1 MRIHSISTICRKC
14 LMLLALLLASIQL
27 VHAQEESGTTT
38 TENKVYGEGDLIATD
53 YAGGSGTKDDPY
65 LISNDLEL
73 AKLAHDVTNG
83 TTKAMFAGKY
93 FKLTQDINLNQGKWM
108 PIGTWKCNKKDND
121 RYFAGKF
128 DGNGHTISNMQIEW
142 VNAENNEASW
152 GLFGR
157 LYGSSASSEAT
168 YASVTNLIID
178 KAQIQKKKDTAPVG
192 KSVIKIGTVAGDMTQ
207 FAEISNI
214 IIRNSQITD
223 NEETYSAPNSFRV
236 GGVVGYIDNSN
247 NLNLF
252 RIFNI
257 SADVKVNMLT
267 NASLTSTSGD
277 HQATISGG
285 FGAVSKL
292 AKPNNSNLVILP
304 RNILIHGSLST
315 STNTAKC
322 KKGSVMASNS
332 GSMDFINET
341 ADDQPITSTWYYTAA
356 NKVTGNKDYKYG
368 TEKSIDAID
377 ENTGMTFGK
386 TFVDQINQYLSDKK
400 LDRKSWAYLGKS
412 KFTFSTVKLNAKRG
426 TKDVLTV
433 VNEDGTTNSEK
444 YDWFVSQDNINWEKA
459 NTDNVAY
466 NPFDLPRQTYNQYVY
481 AVSSQSSLRTNT
493 IEVKA
498 IGITAQ
504 LDDKT
509 KPGTYIV
516 NVTNDTE
523 LSNGDLGL
531 TITYE
536 WYNGID
542 PVTGST
548 THPNEF
554 TPTNTSHKYKYYCK
568 VIVKSGDNILFE
580 KNVCASVIVYLCP
593 AGVTTTDGKTYA
605 AGTDNLNDE
614 EWGYS
619 PEKPMAT
626 WQGAYTKLSDKA
638 SWDENIIVLMGTSNK
653 EVTKGFNITQNY
665 QGDNLLTGEDWD
677 NAKTGHPELFRNAT
691 ITGKWDKDYKGQI
704 EIYGSSRGLPI
715 WGDTRFEHI
724 TFNYNGGDSYKI
736 IYCQYHN
743 LEMGEGIKMT
753 NFGVNNLAYG
763 SIDGAVTTPL
773 HIFGGLN
780 NDGRYQPLN
789 TPELI
794 KAFENS
800 MPHGKEGFS
809 ITIKSG
815 YYSIISTGGRQT
827 ASSGLNGVMGTP
839 NQPIKCTITMDID
852 REWNDANN
860 EKRTYKSQ
868 ERGNDY
874 DAGAI
879 LAGSHEGAMYADVD
893 IIVRSGKVARV
904 VNGTLGAN
912 TQLSFTY
919 GNDNTTYYVPCNTYM
934 GRANTT
940 IDPAKSENN
949 HDNNINGRVIIT
961 ELYGGSMGRAHHA
974 NATIN
979 NPFYGISKITINGGT
994 FKVLPDENANNDQI
1008 LCGIFGAGAGGMNG
1022 IGYGD
1027 NTATT
1032 HTPDANIA
1040 YWNAEKNVM
1049 LYGNYSVAKNN
1060 LVTYTCYN
1068 ANTGLPVH
1076 VDPKDTQTNIIIN
1089 GGEFGTKT
1097 EDGKINAIDGIYAG
1111 GSGFMG
1117 LSLWTQSS
1125 AKPSQYGGNVYGQ
1138 KDKTKTVSSLTING
1152 GTFYC
1157 KNGIFG
1163 GGRGTDYFFHEN
1175 KYGGTNYSD
1184 YKELGQTYGNVALY
1198 ITGGTFYCPI
1208 FGGGYGVAYATEND
1222 PENKKD
1228 TPEILSDMARLFGK
1242 STISI
1247 KGGTFYD
1254 NVYGGGDMAQTEDTE
1269 LSISNKA
1276 DIRGSVF
1283 AGGNGREK
1291 RVKENDENWHPEYI
1305 GRVTG
1310 NTSLTFSGSS
1320 AQAPSIYGDIYGG
1333 GNLAQVGEKKN
1344 GENTNGE
1351 NTNKSSTTINIYGA
1365 NFAGEIFGG
1374 GKGKIT
1380 DDNGNP
1386 LASKDFTFADV
1397 NGNTNIYLAQ
1407 DPGLQTRENNGP
1419 LKDNFSINVI
1429 WDKLW
1434 DGTNVISWDD
1444 NKTKFY
1450 DEVNDK
1456 FLNPHNIYGGGN
1468 LACTVTGTA
1477 TVNVQKGMTPYS
1489 LLKTP
1494 EWKESYDDNKNPHFS
1509 VFGGGYGEN
1518 TSVGSTDVTVNVEGE
1533 YGEYNGE
1540 VDDDTEQLARPHSS
1554 KNKSKKAR
1562 KAALRAAAE
1571 GTNTKNDMNV
1581 LDNSKGVPN
1590 FTILS
1595 ALGGGYAGTVKDST
1609 KVTVDGNTFLHRVYG
1624 GGFGDPNASTA
1635 DNKTGSIGGNTQ
1647 VFVKG
1652 AYIHG
1657 DVFGGGAGVDPK
1669 NINGTY
1675 TYFTDVAKVTGTT
1688 QVEISD
1694 DAKIYGSVYGGGDI
1708 ANIGDAIET
1717 PDYSSK
1723 PSSVSTIAQDKD
1735 GVHQAGEFISYNAEN
1750 YKTFVNLKGGDI
1762 FGEVFGGGKGLK
1774 KKDALEYH

>member
-1 MRIHSISTICRKC
+1 
-14 LMLLALLLASIQL
+14 
-27 VHAQEESGTTT
+27 
-38 TENKVYGEGDLIATD
+38 
-53 YAGGSGTKDDPY
+53 
-65 LISNDLEL
+65 
-73 AKLAHDVTNG
+73 
-83 TTKAMFAGKY
+83 
-93 FKLTQDINLNQGKWM
+93 
-108 PIGTWKCNKKDND
+108 
-121 RYFAGKF
+121 
-128 DGNGHTISNMQIEW
+128 
-142 VNAENNEASW
+142 
-152 GLFGR
+152 
-157 LYGSSASSEAT
+157 
-168 YASVTNLIID
+168 
-178 KAQIQKKKDTAPVG
+178 
-192 KSVIKIGTVAGDMTQ
+192 
-207 FAEISNI
+207 
-214 IIRNSQITD
+214 
-223 NEETYSAPNSFRV
+223 
-236 GGVVGYIDNSN
+236 
-247 NLNLF
+247 
-252 RIFNI
+252 
-257 SADVKVNMLT
+257 
-267 NASLTSTSGD
+267 
-277 HQATISGG
+277 
-285 FGAVSKL
+285 
-292 AKPNNSNLVILP
+292 
-304 RNILIHGSLST
+304 
-315 STNTAKC
+315 
-322 KKGSVMASNS
+322 MASNS

-400 LDRKSWAYLGKS
+400 LDRKSWAYLGKA

-459 NTDNVAY
+459 NTDNVAC

-979 NPFYGISKITINGGT
+979 NPFYGISNITINGGT

-1117 LSLWTQSS
+1117 LSLWTQNS

-1138 KDKTKTVSSLTING
+1138 KGKTVASLTIKK
-1152 GTFYC
+1152 GTFKRRNY
-1157 KNGIFG
+1157 K
-1163 GGRGTDYFFHEN
+1163 FF
-1175 KYGGTNYSD
+1175 
-1184 YKELGQTYGNVALY
+1184 
-1198 ITGGTFYCPI
+1198 
-1208 FGGGYGVAYATEND
+1208 
-1222 PENKKD
+1222 
-1228 TPEILSDMARLFGK
+1228 
-1242 STISI
+1242 
-1247 KGGTFYD
+1247 
-1254 NVYGGGDMAQTEDTE
+1254 
-1269 LSISNKA
+1269 ISN
-1276 DIRGSVF
+1276 
-1283 AGGNGREK
+1283 
-1291 RVKENDENWHPEYI
+1291 
-1305 GRVTG
+1305 
-1310 NTSLTFSGSS
+1310 
-1320 AQAPSIYGDIYGG
+1320 
-1333 GNLAQVGEKKN
+1333 
-1344 GENTNGE
+1344 
-1351 NTNKSSTTINIYGA
+1351 
-1365 NFAGEIFGG
+1365 
-1374 GKGKIT
+1374 
-1380 DDNGNP
+1380 
-1386 LASKDFTFADV
+1386 
-1397 NGNTNIYLAQ
+1397 
-1407 DPGLQTRENNGP
+1407 
-1419 LKDNFSINVI
+1419 
-1429 WDKLW
+1429 
-1434 DGTNVISWDD
+1434 
-1444 NKTKFY
+1444 
-1450 DEVNDK
+1450 
-1456 FLNPHNIYGGGN
+1456 
-1468 LACTVTGTA
+1468 
-1477 TVNVQKGMTPYS
+1477 
-1489 LLKTP
+1489 
-1494 EWKESYDDNKNPHFS
+1494 
-1509 VFGGGYGEN
+1509 
-1518 TSVGSTDVTVNVEGE
+1518 
-1533 YGEYNGE
+1533 
-1540 VDDDTEQLARPHSS
+1540 
-1554 KNKSKKAR
+1554 
-1562 KAALRAAAE
+1562 
-1571 GTNTKNDMNV
+1571 
-1581 LDNSKGVPN
+1581 
-1590 FTILS
+1590 
-1595 ALGGGYAGTVKDST
+1595 
-1609 KVTVDGNTFLHRVYG
+1609 
-1624 GGFGDPNASTA
+1624 
-1635 DNKTGSIGGNTQ
+1635 
-1647 VFVKG
+1647 
-1652 AYIHG
+1652 
-1657 DVFGGGAGVDPK
+1657 
-1669 NINGTY
+1669 
-1675 TYFTDVAKVTGTT
+1675 
-1688 QVEISD
+1688 
-1694 DAKIYGSVYGGGDI
+1694 
-1708 ANIGDAIET
+1708 
-1717 PDYSSK
+1717 
-1723 PSSVSTIAQDKD
+1723 
-1735 GVHQAGEFISYNAEN
+1735 
-1750 YKTFVNLKGGDI
+1750 
-1762 FGEVFGGGKGLK
+1762 
-1774 KKDALEYH
+1774 

>member
-1 MRIHSISTICRKC
+1 
-14 LMLLALLLASIQL
+14 MLLALLLASIQL

-157 LYGSSASSEAT
+157 LYGTSASSEDT

-178 KAQIQKKKDTAPVG
+178 NAHIQKKKATAPVG

-459 NTDNVAY
+459 NTDNVAC

-979 NPFYGISKITINGGT
+979 NPFYGISNITINGGT

-1138 KDKTKTVSSLTING
+1138 KDKKVASLTINK

-1163 GGRGTDYFFHEN
+1163 GGRGTNYFFHEN

-1184 YKELGQTYGNVALY
+1184 YKELGQTYGNVELN

-1242 STISI
+1242 SIVSI

-1269 LSISNKA
+1269 LSISDDA

-1291 RVKENDENWHPEYI
+1291 IVKANDENWHPEYI

-1310 NTSLTFSGSS
+1310 STSLTFSGSS

-1344 GENTNGE
+1344 GENTN
-1351 NTNKSSTTINIYGA
+1351 KSSTTINIYGA
-1365 NFAGEIFGG
+1365 KFAGEIFGG
-1374 GKGKIT
+1374 GKGKIAN
-1380 DDNGNP
+1380 DKGNP
-1386 LASKDFTFADV
+1386 LASKDFTSADV

-1429 WDKLW
+1429 WNKLW
-1434 DGTNVISWDD
+1434 DATIQNFYVWNNVEGENYIVDK
-1444 NKTKFY
+1444 NKFY
-1450 DEVNDK
+1450 DEANDK
-1456 FLNPHNIYGGGN
+1456 FINPHNIYGGGN

-1489 LLKTP
+1489 LLKTQ

-1624 GGFGDPNASTA
+1624 GGFGDPKASTA
-1635 DNKTGSIGGNTQ
+1635 DNNTGSIGGNTQ

-1669 NINGTY
+1669 KENNGTY
-1675 TYFTDVAKVTGTT
+1675 TYFTNVAKVTGTT

-1723 PSSVSTIAQDKD
+1723 PSSISTIAQDDK
-1735 GVHQAGEFISYNAEN
+1735 QAGEFISYKAEN
-1750 YKTFVNLKGGDI
+1750 YKMIISLK
-1762 FGEVFGGGKGLK
+1762 
-1774 KKDALEYH
+1774 